1 MKLAWQKKF
10 LHRAKQFFHCTRITA
25 RPFSRHQGIFLP
37 TATCHPRQHTTEHR
51 RAGSRARKEVE
62 IVILT
67 ADHKRGGGQMTS
79 AVEMRSTKIHFPI
92 GKWSSVHRPS
102 IQKSQQN
109 LPQGFISS
117 LSLVGRMDCQSRAPL
132 GVELRLSWND
142 EIAECVL
149 QRMGSST
156 E

>member
-1 MKLAWQKKF
+1 MQIRSSTAANSYQEIVLMDGGTLFAVNHRHDLIHNHHPRPIEGACSFEPVQERERDAFVKLAWQKKF

-67 ADHKRGGGQMTS
+67 ADHKRGG
-79 AVEMRSTKIHFPI
+79 
-92 GKWSSVHRPS
+92 
-102 IQKSQQN
+102 
-109 LPQGFISS
+109 
-117 LSLVGRMDCQSRAPL
+117 
-132 GVELRLSWND
+132 
-142 EIAECVL
+142 
-149 QRMGSST
+149 
-156 E
+156 